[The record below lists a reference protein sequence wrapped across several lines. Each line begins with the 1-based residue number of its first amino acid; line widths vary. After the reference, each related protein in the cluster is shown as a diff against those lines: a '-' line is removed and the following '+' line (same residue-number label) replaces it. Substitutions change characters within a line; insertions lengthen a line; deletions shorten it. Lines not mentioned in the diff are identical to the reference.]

1 MKGYSKKPANQG
13 SAGKANVQKARV
25 DGTPKKGNP
34 KGGTLFLSK
43 QPKGTRGS
51 KNK

>member
-13 SAGKANVQKARV
+13 SAGKANVQKPRV
-25 DGTPKKGNP
+25 DGTPKKGNS
-34 KGGTLFLSK
+34 KGGMVFLSK